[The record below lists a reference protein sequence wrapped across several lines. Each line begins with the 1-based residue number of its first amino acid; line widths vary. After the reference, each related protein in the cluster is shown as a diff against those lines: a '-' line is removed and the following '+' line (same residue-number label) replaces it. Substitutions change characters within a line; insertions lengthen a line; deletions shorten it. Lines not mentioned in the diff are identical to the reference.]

1 MWFKKQKMKMYTIT
15 PPTALGYT
23 TDLTLKLVEGFEA
36 PVAQI
41 NAWIRFGNIINGANE
56 VANRVAGEQ
65 IRKQAAEIEGLTREL
80 TERRE
85 WEAKIKEEYD
95 ALEKQRARDLELKL
109 HFMGKIS
116 LLEGKLEEASVDF
129 EKDDALFDEAADE
142 IERLSD
148 EVARLEEAL
157 TRSKA
162 AHQKA
167 DGLFHEAFDANKQMK
182 AEVEALRSQLAAAVS
197 RYVLSEDRACTCKP
211 KKGKAK

>member
-41 NAWIRFGNIINGANE
+41 NAWIRFGNIIHRAGE
-56 VANRVAGEQ
+56 VAGEQ
-65 IRKQAAEIEGLTREL
+65 IRKQAAEIEGLTREVA
-80 TERRE
+80 ERRE

-157 TRSKA
+157 TWSKA
-162 AHQKA
+162 AHLKA

>member
-36 PVAQI
+36 PVGQI
-41 NAWIRFGNIINGANE
+41 NAWIRFGNIIHRAGE
-56 VANRVAGEQ
+56 VAGEQ

-142 IERLSD
+142 IERL
-148 EVARLEEAL
+148 
-157 TRSKA
+157 
-162 AHQKA
+162 
-167 DGLFHEAFDANKQMK
+167 N
-182 AEVEALRSQLAAAVS
+182 AELDK
-197 RYVLSEDRACTCKP
+197 LSELYDNARVEIVSAEGQIKHLEAELAKSRKCACKA

>member
-1 MWFKKQKMKMYTIT
+1 MWFKKQEQKKFRVV
-15 PPTALGYT
+15 LVGVNGNT
-23 TDLTLKLVEGFEA
+23 TRWDVAPDDMPLVHWMATELAENRDYRA
-36 PVAQI
+36 T
-41 NAWIRFGNIINGANE
+41 NI
-56 VANRVAGEQ
+56 VAGEQ
-65 IRKQAAEIEGLTREL
+65 IRKQAAEIEGLTREVA
-80 TERRE
+80 ERRE

-95 ALEKQRARDLELKL
+95 QMRKSEADLTRACENLTRKNWQLTREL
-109 HFMGKIS
+109 S
-116 LLEGKLEEASVDF
+116 EASVDF

-142 IERLSD
+142 IERLTE

-157 TRSKA
+157 TWSKG

-197 RYVLSEDRACTCKP
+197 RYVLSEDRACACKA